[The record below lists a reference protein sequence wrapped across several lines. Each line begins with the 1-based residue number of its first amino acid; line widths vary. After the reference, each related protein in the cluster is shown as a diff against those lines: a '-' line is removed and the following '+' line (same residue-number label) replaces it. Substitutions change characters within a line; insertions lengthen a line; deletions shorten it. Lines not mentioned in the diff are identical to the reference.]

1 MISGIL
7 LVLILFF
14 LALPYVIMSL
24 RYRKS
29 EKEKQ
34 IKKNLLTEIL
44 LKKEL
49 EDEIEKE
56 IAIDTHDA

>member
-1 MISGIL
+1 
-7 LVLILFF
+7 
-14 LALPYVIMSL
+14 MSL